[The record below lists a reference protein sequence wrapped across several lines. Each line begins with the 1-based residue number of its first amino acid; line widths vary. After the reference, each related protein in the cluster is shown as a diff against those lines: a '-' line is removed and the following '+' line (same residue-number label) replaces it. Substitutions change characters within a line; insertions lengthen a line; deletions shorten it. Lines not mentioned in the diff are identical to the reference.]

1 MERMPQ
7 ALEGRFEVLVVGGG
21 VTGVALART
30 LAQSGV
36 RTALVERG
44 DFGAATSH
52 NSAKIVHGGLRYVQ
66 HLDALRIR
74 ESIRSQNAWL
84 GAAPNLVVPM
94 SFTMP
99 TRGWGPRG
107 PIALAL
113 GMIAYRALGGR
124 RMASVSPMGVGGRAE
139 FLRRFPEV
147 QDASAT
153 GYATWYDA
161 QIRDSGRLIT
171 ECVADAVAAGAVA
184 VNHAEA
190 DHLLVANGQVE
201 GVAVRDV
208 LSGAEFEVKAGTTI
222 TCLGPWTPH
231 FFRKSG
237 IEPREPGVTA
247 WTRNVNVVLKK
258 ALVQHGAIGVMSRQ
272 PGDAVVGKASRL
284 FFVNPWQGG
293 SIVGTTHDTYR
304 GHPDDM
310 GMTDAQVSAFLED
323 VSRALAGEP
332 IDLDEVASLHIGI
345 SPAEE
350 TGRHG
355 AKRTVIQDEAQHGMR
370 GCVAVTANKYTT
382 APDMARK
389 LTARVLD
396 RRSASGGRPADF
408 QTPLPFAAETASAVD
423 PVSDAAAGGSRERAW
438 VEAIYGRRAAEIFEL
453 AERHEESDEARRI
466 FRGRVEFGVRHEM
479 AVRLGD
485 VLFRCTDLA
494 ERGRLGPPE
503 LEWAATWMARECGW
517 TAQETQNELEL
528 VRRRLARHMSGGPS
542 AEWQDSGELVGL
554 TEGRTDR

>member
-30 LAQSGV
+30 LARSGV

-66 HLDALRIR
+66 HLDAVRIR

-84 GAAPNLVVPM
+84 AAAPNLVVPM

-107 PIALAL
+107 PLALAL

-124 RMASVSPMGVGGRAE
+124 RMAPVRAMGVGGRAE

-147 QDASAT
+147 QDASAS
-153 GYATWYDA
+153 GYATWFDA

-184 VNHAEA
+184 VNHLEA
-190 DHLLVANGQVE
+190 DHLLIANGKVE
-201 GVAVRDV
+201 GVAVRDQ
-208 LSGAEFEVKAGTTI
+208 LSGAEFEVKADTTI

-237 IEPREPGVTA
+237 VEPREPGVTA
-247 WTRNVNVVLKK
+247 WTRNANVVLKK
-258 ALVQHGAIGVMSRQ
+258 ALVQYGAIGVMSRQ

-293 SIVGTTHDTYR
+293 SIVGTTHDAYR
-304 GHPDDM
+304 GNPDDM
-310 GMTDAQVSAFLED
+310 GMTETEVSAFLEE
-323 VSRALAGEP
+323 VSHALAGEP

-355 AKRTVIQDEAQHGMR
+355 AKRTVIQDEAQHGLR

-382 APDMARK
+382 APDMAHK
-389 LTARVLD
+389 LTERVLD
-396 RRSASGGRPADF
+396 GKSGSGRRPADF
-408 QTPLPFAAETASAVD
+408 QAPLPFAAGTGPTVD
-423 PVSDAAAGGSRERAW
+423 PASDEAARGNSERAW
-438 VEAIYGRRAAEIFEL
+438 VEAIYGRRAAEVFDL

-466 FRGRVEFGVRHEM
+466 FRARVEFGVRHEM

-485 VLFRCTDLA
+485 ALFRCTDLA

-517 TAQETQNELEL
+517 SAQAKQDELAL
-528 VRRRLARHMSGGPS
+528 ARRRLARHMCGGPG
-542 AEWQDSGELVGL
+542 AAWKENVELVGL
-554 TEGRTDR
+554 TEGRTNR